1 MRTAFSPALLT
12 VALLGTALFAACAF
26 HGPLEAPR
34 SVVSHYPIENV
45 DYYIISFDR
54 EGREVPTDQGEF
66 LSNRV
71 MAQLAD
77 EGSPVAVICIFS
89 HGWQYDFR
97 QARIGFREV
106 LMQVVQMKAD
116 RAAMRQRQPAGSRTI
131 LIGLHWPSAG
141 RTYLSFW
148 YMRSRARLVGEV
160 GGHDLLLKL
169 QSAVRPGS
177 DVRFHLIGHS
187 LGGVVVAGMLMG
199 PPGSASEVRPVD
211 SLLLIQG
218 AMSLWSFCSRIPEPP
233 NPLPTVEPD
242 VGPGYFFHLVRD
254 GLVAGPIV
262 VTYSEHDGVLRSGFR
277 LANTRLG
284 QPVRSRDEP
293 PYGVGPNP
301 TARYPLFGAIGSYG
315 ARGPLPRVID
325 MRMLPTGAPYGF
337 ARGVIY
343 NIDSSEFIDGHHG
356 YVNRETAHL
365 IMQAQL
371 AVDAQ
376 P

>member
-1 MRTAFSPALLT
+1 MRTAFSPALLA

-26 HGPLEAPR
+26 HGPLEEPR
-34 SVVSHYPIENV
+34 SVVSYYPIENV

-54 EGREVPTDQGEF
+54 EGREVPTDEGEY

-77 EGSPVAVICIFS
+77 ESSPVASICIFS

-97 QARIGFREV
+97 EARIGFREM
-106 LMQVVQMKAD
+106 LMQVVHMKAD
-116 RAAMRQRQPAGSRTI
+116 RAAVRQRQLADSRTI

-141 RTYLSFW
+141 RTYLNFW
-148 YMRSRARLVGEV
+148 YMRSRAHLVGEV

-187 LGGVVVAGMLMG
+187 LGCVVVAGMLMG
-199 PPGSASEVRPVD
+199 PPESASEVRPVD
-211 SLLLIQG
+211 SLVLIQG

-242 VGPGYFFHLVRD
+242 VGPGYFYHVVRD
-254 GLVAGPIV
+254 GLVDGPIV

-277 LANTRLG
+277 LANPSLG
-284 QPVRSRDEP
+284 QPVHCRDEP
-293 PYGVGPNP
+293 PYGEGPNP
-301 TARYPLFGAIGSYG
+301 TALYPFFGALGSYG
-315 ARGPLPRVID
+315 ARGPLPYVID
-325 MRMLPTGAPYGF
+325 MMMLPTEAPYDF

-343 NIDSSEFIDGHHG
+343 NIDSGEYIDGHRS

-371 AVDAQ
+371 AVDSQ
-376 P
+376 H